1 MNYSRAD
8 TPIPD
13 SGAADDTR
21 SALIEAGRDLFVTK
35 GFDGASVRAIT
46 QRAEANLG
54 AITYHFGSKLE
65 LYHAVL
71 ESELSPLADRVV
83 AAGDG
88 VGPAVERMAAIVEAY
103 FRHLEDHPHLPR
115 LMLQEIAAGK
125 PPPPVVAHTLKRVM
139 GTLAR
144 LQEEGATD
152 GTVRPGHPVLTAL
165 SVVAQPIYMTLVSP
179 LLHAFAGLDLADET
193 TRAAAVAHSIA
204 FVRAGLSPTGD
215 AGGNTEGNTVERE
228 R

>member
-1 MNYSRAD
+1 MNESTTDSRG
-8 TPIPD
+8 PD
-13 SGAADDTR
+13 GGATDDTR
-21 SALIEAGRDLFVTK
+21 SVLIEAGRDLFVTK

-46 QRAEANLG
+46 ERAGANLG
-54 AITYHFGSKLE
+54 SITYHFGSKLE

-71 ESELSPLADRVV
+71 ESELGPLADRVV
-83 AAGDG
+83 AAGTDD
-88 VGPAVERMAAIVEAY
+88 GPAIDRMAAVVEAY
-103 FRHLEDHPHLPR
+103 FRHLEEHPHLPR

-139 GTLAR
+139 GTLAL
-144 LQEEGATD
+144 LQQEGAAD
-152 GTVRPGHPVLTAL
+152 GTVRPGHPILTAL

-179 LLHAFAGLDLADET
+179 LLNAFAGLDLEDQA

-204 FVRAGLSPTGD
+204 FVRGGLSPTARTD
-215 AGGNTEGNTVERE
+215 DKTVEKE

>member
-1 MNYSRAD
+1 M
-8 TPIPD
+8 
-13 SGAADDTR
+13 
-21 SALIEAGRDLFVTK
+21 FVTK

-46 QRAEANLG
+46 QRAGTNLG

-71 ESELSPLADRVV
+71 ESELRPLADRVV

-88 VGPAVERMAAIVEAY
+88 DGPAVERMAAIVEAY
-103 FRHLEDHPHLPR
+103 FRHFEEHPHLPR

-125 PPPPVVAHTLKRVM
+125 PPPPVVAHTLRRVM
-139 GTLAR
+139 GTLAH
-144 LQEEGATD
+144 LQQEGTAD
-152 GTVRPGHPVLTAL
+152 GTVRPGHPILTAL

-179 LLHAFAGLDLADET
+179 LLNAFAGLDLEDEA

-204 FVRAGLSPTGD
+204 FVRGGLSPTGD
-215 AGGNTEGNTVERE
+215 FDGKTVEKE